1 MHQANNSYKANK
13 SLGQHFLNDESVCT
27 RIVDQIPEIDNST
40 QVIEIGPGPG
50 VLTKYL
56 FQKIPNDLH
65 LIEYDKRFVE
75 VLSKHYPTLSN
86 QIYEADVLRFDFN
99 SIDGNCILVGNFP
112 YNISSQILFKALDYK
127 EKIPMV
133 IGMFQKEMAQRVAAK
148 HGNKSYGILS
158 ILIQAFYNVT
168 YLFDVPPTVF
178 SPPPK
183 VMSGVIKLEFQS
195 NKFAI
200 LEHKVFVTMV
210 KLAFNQR
217 RKTMRNSL
225 KSMIMQYQIDDAAI
239 FDKRPEQLSVLELV
253 ELANY
258 FVEHKK

>member
-1 MHQANNSYKANK
+1 MHEANHSYKANK
-13 SLGQHFLNDESVCT
+13 SLGQHFLNDETVCT
-27 RIVDQIPEIDNST
+27 RIVSQIPEVDTCT
-40 QVIEIGPGPG
+40 QIIEIGPGPG

-56 FQKIPNDLH
+56 FQKYPLNLH

-75 VLSKHYPTLSN
+75 MLGKHYPSISH
-86 QIYEADVLRFDFN
+86 QIYEADVLRFNFN
-99 SIDGNCILVGNFP
+99 SIAENCILVGNFP
-112 YNISSQILFKALDYK
+112 YNISSQILFKALEYK
-127 EKIPMV
+127 EKIPV
-133 IGMFQKEMAQRVAAK
+133 IIGMFQKEMAQRVAAK

-158 ILIQAFYNVT
+158 VLIQAFYNVT

-183 VMSGVIKLEFQS
+183 VMSGVIKLEYQAD
-195 NKFAI
+195 KFYIADHKAFVI
-200 LEHKVFVTMV
+200 LV

-225 KSMIMQYQIDDAAI
+225 KSMILQYGIEDAAI
-239 FDKRPEQLSVLELV
+239 FDKRPEQLSVIELV

-258 FVEHKK
+258 FVQHKR